1 MPCRKRKNRPPL
13 HTLAIA
19 IAAALSCAP
28 LGAVAAPGATMP
40 DAWAEARPWAQADAR
55 FSRLERIDEGEMA
68 QLRGGLSIGGIE
80 MDFGATLRTLIDNI
94 QLTTAYRISEA
105 GVQVLSETLGTVSA
119 VDAARGTNHTAS
131 VSMPVAG
138 VRGLSI
144 PISIAR
150 SAMPVQIGTGGAG
163 AASTIA
169 GTPATATLVGPSAG
183 HGVTDVAAPGVSL
196 AGVQNY
202 RGVVVNDVKGFT
214 AALHD
219 ITRQAVTSALI
230 NTASDRKISQR
241 LEIDVRLQNIGQ
253 IRAAAIR
260 SAVAQRLN
268 R

>member
-1 MPCRKRKNRPPL
+1 MPCRKRTNRPSL

-28 LGAVAAPGATMP
+28 IGAVAAPGATMP
-40 DAWAEARPWAQADAR
+40 EAQAEARPEAHAEAR
-55 FSRLERIDEGEMA
+55 FSQLERIDEGELA
-68 QLRGGLSIGGIE
+68 QLRGGLSIGGVE

-105 GVQVLSETLGTVSA
+105 GVRVLSETLGTVSA
-119 VDAARGTNHTAS
+119 ADAAKGSNHTVSA
-131 VSMPVAG
+131 SMPVAG
-138 VRGLSI
+138 VQGISI

-150 SAMPVQIGTGGAG
+150 SAMPAQIGTDGAG
-163 AASTIA
+163 AAQTLGGA
-169 GTPATATLVGPSAG
+169 PATATLVGPSAG
-183 HGVTDVAAPGVSL
+183 HSVTDVAAPGISL

-202 RGVVVNDVKGFT
+202 SGVVVNDVKGFT

-219 ITRQAVTSALI
+219 IKRQSVTSALI

-260 SAVAQRLN
+260 SAVAHRLN